1 MSLGIVQ
8 QLESAVMALPPAERA
23 RLAQRLIESLDEE
36 SEVEEAWAAEIK
48 KRLEALDRGEI
59 DLIPAEEVIAEARRH
74 LEG

>member
-1 MSLGIVQ
+1 MNLGIVQ

-59 DLIPAEEVIAEARRH
+59 DSIPAEEVIAEARRRV
-74 LEG
+74 EA